1 MITLQ
6 INGEE
11 DSYYKEG
18 KPPAHGTTSL
28 LSSASKWLNS
38 AVLRDLFAQ
47 ENLRRN
53 GDDVGVLQLVP
64 EVMNEFHRLLD
75 ANELDAIMQ
84 RERQRIPEFSAWLDK
99 REITFLNM
107 ETADRYK
114 AGTLGA
120 ILRDFYRATGFSQIL
135 AFGDVAPANDFEFYT
150 KQRTFVH
157 DIEHLVT
164 GFGTDPAGELGMMY
178 LYLPTNAKYF
188 SPELASILNFIHS
201 YLASTWTMRTDLYYP
216 QVMPAFMESISVG
229 LAMASQ
235 LRRPLPLEDWTY
247 YFDCPIDDV
256 RRELNITP
264 ADPNAWAWTEVAWRG

>member
-135 AFGDVAPANDFEFYT
+135 AFGDVAPANDFELYT

-216 QVMPAFMESISVG
+216 QVMPAFMQSISVG

-247 YFDCPIDDV
+247 YFDCSIDDV

>member
-135 AFGDVAPANDFEFYT
+135 AFGDVAPANDFELYT

-247 YFDCPIDDV
+247 YFDCSIDDV